1 MASGEAL
8 PLEAIVLIDVAI
20 VLLAGAAMARCVRR
34 LHQPP
39 VIAEIAVGIL
49 LGPSL
54 LGLLPGDLPARIF
67 PDEARPLL
75 GAISQVGLVLFMFLA
90 GWELDLT
97 RLRGRGRAVGAL
109 AALAMAVPFALGAGA
124 AALLYSSQSSQ
135 EVGTGT
141 FVFYVGTAFSITA
154 FPVLARIIRDSGLST
169 SRVGTL
175 AMACAAIGDV
185 VAWCVLVLVVA
196 VAGAGGTGEFFF
208 VVALTV
214 AYGLVMAFVV
224 RPLLARVLLRGPGR
238 SERGTLL
245 VLIVSGVFV
254 SSFVTSWIGIHAIFG
269 AFAFG
274 LVMPR
279 RRAPELH
286 HQVEAPIEKVSALLL
301 PVFFVVT
308 GLSVDIGALGS
319 SGLLALALIVVTAV
333 VGKFAGAALPARL
346 AGLGWREATAFGALM
361 NTRGL
366 TELVIL
372 GIGRELGLISA
383 QMFTMMVVMALVTT
397 AMAGPLLRLLGM
409 SAHPR
414 ERGAGRA
421 PEEGAPEES
430 AAEGVV
436 GAGASVAVAAGGRSE
451 GAEAAPGPRPA

>member
-1 MASGEAL
+1 MATGDAL
-8 PLEAIVLIDVAI
+8 PLEAIVLIDVAV
-20 VLLAGAAMARCVRR
+20 VLLAGAAMARFVRR

-39 VIAEIAVGIL
+39 VVAEIAVGLL

-67 PDEARPLL
+67 PDDARPLL

-97 RLRGRGRAVGAL
+97 RLRGRGRSVGAV
-109 AALAMAVPFALGAGA
+109 AALAMTVPFALGAGA
-124 AALLYSSQSSQ
+124 AALLYSSQGTDD
-135 EVGTGT
+135 VGRGT
-141 FVFYVGTAFSITA
+141 FVFYLATAFSITA
-154 FPVLARIIRDSGLST
+154 FPVLARIIRDGGLST
-169 SRVGTL
+169 TRVGTL

-196 VAGAGGTGEFFF
+196 VAGAGGTGEFFL
-208 VVALTV
+208 VLALTV
-214 AYGLVMAFVV
+214 AYGLVMAFAV
-224 RPLLARVLLRGPGR
+224 RPLLARVLLRQRARTGR
-238 SERGTLL
+238 STLL
-245 VLIVSGVFV
+245 VLIVSAVFV

-279 RRAPELH
+279 RRVPELH
-286 HQVEAPIEKVSALLL
+286 HEVEAPIEKVSTLLL

-308 GLSVDIGALGS
+308 GLSVDIGALGA
-319 SGLLALALIVVTAV
+319 SGLLALALVVVTAV
-333 VGKFAGAALPARL
+333 LGKFAGAALPARA

-383 QMFTMMVVMALVTT
+383 QMFTMMVVMALLTT

-409 SAHPR
+409 SGSPAATGPQR
-414 ERGAGRA
+414 PESTAGAG
-421 PEEGAPEES
+421 P
-430 AAEGVV
+430 
-436 GAGASVAVAAGGRSE
+436 SVPVAAGGRGEDSDPL
-451 GAEAAPGPRPA
+451 PGPRPR

>member
-1 MASGEAL
+1 MASASGEAL

-20 VLLAGAAMARCVRR
+20 VLLAGTAMARFARR

-39 VIAEIAVGIL
+39 VVAEIAVGIL

-67 PDEARPLL
+67 PDDARPLL

-124 AALLYSSQSSQ
+124 AALLYSSQGTDD
-135 EVGTGT
+135 VGTGT
-141 FVFYVGTAFSITA
+141 FVLYLGTAFSITA
-154 FPVLARIIRDSGLST
+154 FPVLARIIRDGGLST
-169 SRVGTL
+169 SRAGTL

-196 VAGAGGTGEFFF
+196 VAGAGGTGEFFS

-214 AYGLVMAFVV
+214 AYGIVMAFLV
-224 RPLLARVLLRGPGR
+224 RPLLARALLRGRDRPAKGA
-238 SERGTLL
+238 LL

-279 RRAPELH
+279 RRTPALH
-286 HQVEAPIEKVSALLL
+286 HQVEAPVEKVSALLL

-308 GLSVDIGALGS
+308 GLSVDVGALGVA
-319 SGLLALALIVVTAV
+319 GLLALALIVVCAV
-333 VGKFAGAALPARL
+333 LGKFAGAALPARA
-346 AGLGWREATAFGALM
+346 AGLSWREATAFGALM

-372 GIGRELGLISA
+372 GIGRELDLISA

-409 SAHPR
+409 GGGAA
-414 ERGAGRA
+414 GAGSERAEERA
-421 PEEGAPEES
+421 PGGAASVVVPAGGPGEGA
-430 AAEGVV
+430 
-436 GAGASVAVAAGGRSE
+436 
-451 GAEAAPGPRPA
+451 GPPAR

>member
-54 LGLLPGDLPARIF
+54 LGLLPGDLPALIF
-67 PDEARPLL
+67 PDDARPLL

-97 RLRGRGRAVGAL
+97 RLRGRGRAVGAV
-109 AALAMAVPFALGAGA
+109 AALAMAVPFAIGAGA
-124 AALLYSSQSSQ
+124 AAMLYSSQSSQ
-135 EVGTGT
+135 DVGAGT
-141 FVFYVGTAFSITA
+141 FIFYVGTAFSITA

-185 VAWCVLVLVVA
+185 AAWCVLVLVVA
-196 VAGAGGTGEFFF
+196 VAGAGGTGEFFS
-208 VVALTV
+208 VLGLTV
-214 AYGLVMAFVV
+214 AYGLAMAFVV
-224 RPLLARVLLRGPGR
+224 RPLLARALLRGPGR
-238 SERGTLL
+238 TERGTLL

-286 HQVEAPIEKVSALLL
+286 HQVEAPIEKVAGLLL

-319 SGLLALALIVVTAV
+319 SGLPALALIVLSAV
-333 VGKFAGAALPARL
+333 VGKFAGAVLPAR
-346 AGLGWREATAFGALM
+346 AVGLGWREATAFGALM

-383 QMFTMMVVMALVTT
+383 QMFTMMVLMALVTT

-409 SAHPR
+409 GP
-414 ERGAGRA
+414 GRQDSG
-421 PEEGAPEES
+421 PQPPPGAPD
-430 AAEGVV
+430 A
-436 GAGASVAVAAGGRSE
+436 AGASVTVAAGGRGE
-451 GAEAAPGPRPA
+451 GAGAAGPHPA